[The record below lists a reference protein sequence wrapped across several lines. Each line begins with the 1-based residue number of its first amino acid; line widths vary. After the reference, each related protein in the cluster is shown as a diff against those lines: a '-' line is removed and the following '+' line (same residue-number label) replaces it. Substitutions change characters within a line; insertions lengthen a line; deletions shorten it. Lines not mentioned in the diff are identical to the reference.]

1 MPAAHDTLASR
12 DSHVIAR
19 YSWLPA
25 GTPRAQ
31 LLIAHG
37 MAEHG
42 ARYAP
47 LGEYLAARGIVVY
60 ALDHRGHGRS
70 IAREQDTGHFADR
83 DGWKK
88 VVGDLNSVINE
99 LKRRQPGIP
108 LLLLGHSMGSFISQ
122 AWAIEHG
129 SAINA
134 LLLSGSNYG
143 STFEYRAGRQVARF
157 EKWRLGARGKSAL
170 LEFLSFGAFNKAFR
184 PNRTAYDWLSRDASE
199 VDKYIADP
207 LCGFRVSNQLWIDLL
222 GGLID
227 ISDTQNLARI
237 PPALP
242 VYIFGGD
249 RDPVGKHGK
258 GLPKLAAK
266 LHEAGL
272 ENVTLKLYEDGR
284 HEMLNETN
292 RDEVLA
298 DLAAWIEQQL
308 PVRGNAPV
316 SG

>member
-1 MPAAHDTLASR
+1 MPAMHETLASR
-12 DSHVIAR
+12 DSHMIAL
-19 YSWLPA
+19 YSWRPA

-31 LLIAHG
+31 LLVAHG

-42 ARYAP
+42 ARYAA
-47 LGEYLAARGIVVY
+47 LGEYLATNGIAVY

-70 IAREQDTGHFADR
+70 IAREQDAGHFADHE
-83 DGWKK
+83 GWVK
-88 VVGDLNSVINE
+88 VVGDLNSVISE
-99 LKRRQPGIP
+99 LKRRQSGTP

-122 AWAIEHG
+122 AWTIAHG
-129 SAINA
+129 SAIDA

-170 LEFLSFGAFNKAFR
+170 LDFLSFGAFNKAFR
-184 PNRTAYDWLSRDASE
+184 PNRTAYDWLSRDTNE
-199 VDKYIADP
+199 VDKYVADP

-227 ISDTQNLARI
+227 ISDTKNLAHI
-237 PPALP
+237 PPGLP

-249 RDPVGKHGK
+249 HDPVGKHGK
-258 GLPKLAAK
+258 GLPKLAEK
-266 LHEAGL
+266 LREAGL
-272 ENVTLKLYEDGR
+272 GKVTVKLYEGGR

-292 RDEVLA
+292 RDEVFA

-308 PVRGNAPV
+308 LVQANTPV